1 MLASGGFFWKMNLD
15 KRVNLLTDKQA
26 SSLEPIFEI
35 LEDETKRKYTLI
47 EGEDI
52 YHIQISK
59 PFSRKEENTLIK
71 TYIENKSD
79 NNYRK
84 IMNEALE
91 EVMIRNTQS
100 MGVHFMMD
108 EVILAGYFLQRNL
121 KIRRLMNE

>member
-1 MLASGGFFWKMNLD
+1 MDLD
-15 KRVNLLTDKQA
+15 KRVAELSDSQA
-26 SSLEPIFEI
+26 NSLEPIFEI
-35 LEDETKRKYTLI
+35 LEDETKRKYTVI

-121 KIRRLMNE
+121 KIRRLMDSK